1 MENGSINYPVSEIH
15 QSERFLRNKDL
26 IPQNKLDDI
35 TVIGAGGIGSAL
47 ITNAAIMGFKHIRI
61 WDHDTLEP
69 HNLSTTT
76 YPTQHLYSP
85 KARAAE
91 HQAKSYGANSVTAH
105 SKMWRPE
112 EPLGK
117 KVFMAPDN
125 MEVRR
130 EVYQTWK
137 SNPRREFLIDMRMGA
152 LSMEIVTV
160 TKDND
165 YFMEDWLASNDI
177 EDESCTAKH
186 TIFTASVSSGLGL
199 TQAFKVLAKRPYYAY
214 IWMSLSPI
222 SLRRNYLIKNN

>member
-1 MENGSINYPVSEIH
+1 MEATLESLSNIGE
-15 QSERFLRNKDL
+15 QRFLRNKDL
-26 IPQNKLDDI
+26 ISQSKLDDI

-47 ITNAAIMGFKHIRI
+47 ITNAAIMGFKHICI
-61 WDHDTLEP
+61 WDHDMLEP

-76 YPTQHLYSP
+76 YPTHHLFTP
-85 KARAAE
+85 KAKAAE
-91 HQAKSYGANSVTAH
+91 HQAKEYGAKLVTSH
-105 SKMWRPE
+105 VKPWRHGD
-112 EPLGK
+112 PLGN

-130 EVYQTWK
+130 EIYDTWK

-152 LSMEIVTV
+152 LSMEIITV
-160 TKDND
+160 TKND
-165 YFMEDWLASNDI
+165 DHFMNDWLPSDDI

-186 TIFTASVSSGLGL
+186 TIFTGSISSGLGL

-222 SLRRNYLIKNN
+222 SLRRSNLIKNN